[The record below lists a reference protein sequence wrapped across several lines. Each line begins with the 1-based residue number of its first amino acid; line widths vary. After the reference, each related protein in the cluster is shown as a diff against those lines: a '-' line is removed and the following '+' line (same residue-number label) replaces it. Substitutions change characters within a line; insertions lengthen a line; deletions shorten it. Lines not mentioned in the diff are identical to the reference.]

1 MQLQW
6 HRREML
12 LFQGCTGFPTDHRT
26 LYSMTAG
33 DLACCLDVTAIIITR
48 HLNIHVGLFLRIRI
62 LEKIVQTQKAKAQL
76 MSENVLLRHAVYDW
90 CMISARSLKHQGSR
104 RSTRVPERSR
114 QLLQPLRAC
123 EIRPRP
129 DQDRTQEGCRGLID
143 VLGRGKSKKGGAK
156 GKT

>member
-1 MQLQW
+1 
-6 HRREML
+6 
-12 LFQGCTGFPTDHRT
+12 
-26 LYSMTAG
+26 MTAG

-90 CMISARSLKHQGSR
+90 CMISARSLKHQG
-104 RSTRVPERSR
+104 E
-114 QLLQPLRAC
+114 
-123 EIRPRP
+123 
-129 DQDRTQEGCRGLID
+129 QDRIQEGCRGLID
-143 VLGRGKSKKGGAK
+143 VLGTGRSKKGGAK